1 MTKRRDRNIGPPSR
15 TRSETKEREG
25 RLRPGRPRRTSGF
38 PTTGSVQ
45 RLLRLSRLVSR
56 TPPTRATSSRQ
67 RTAGLSARLKRR
79 AIVNVRYSS
88 NRTKGGWKAHGRYL
102 ERESASGQ
110 EGPVPE
116 DRLGL
121 AKNRKL
127 DDLGREWQEA
137 GDKRLFKIII
147 SPEDGKQA
155 DFQKT
160 ASDLIAELKRRT
172 GSRIEWAGIVHRNT
186 DHPHAH
192 LMIRGQTESGHEL
205 RIPREV
211 VRTHLRGSVQDSLT
225 RQLGLRSLDDL
236 ERERDEEVGAIRVTS
251 LDRKLGKQI
260 DRNQPGYASVK
271 PQSRYERERLKT
283 LRKIGLA
290 QETEGSWSLR
300 SDFQTQLK
308 GMKDLQ
314 DRARTLFQSGVAISD
329 PHAPMEAISRSRKL
343 IGRVLL
349 NSEDEFSGDFQ
360 TAFETID
367 GKIAIIRHD
376 ATLRGAWQRGDLKPG
391 NIVVIDSLKRDPE
404 RLYASVLGDGEAVL
418 NDPAHLDK
426 VIRRIRTMNLAVS
439 DTEKGWLGQLSKA
452 VKSREKEREL

>member
-1 MTKRRDRNIGPPSR
+1 MTESRDGNLGR
-15 TRSETKEREG
+15 TRPEKKEGEG
-25 RLRPGRPRRTSGF
+25 RLRPGRARRTSGF
-38 PTTGSVQ
+38 ATTGSVQ
-45 RLLRLSRLVSR
+45 RLLRLARLVSR
-56 TPPTRATSSRQ
+56 TPPSHAASAKQRAT
-67 RTAGLSARLKRR
+67 GFSARLKRR

-102 ERESASGQ
+102 ERESAAGQ
-110 EGPVPE
+110 DGPAPE

-121 AKNRKL
+121 AKNQKL
-127 DDLGREWQEA
+127 DELGRKWQEA

-155 DFQKT
+155 DFEKT
-160 ASDLIAELKRRT
+160 AADLVAELERRT
-172 GSRIEWAGIVHRNT
+172 GSQVEWAGIVHRNT

-205 RIPREV
+205 HIPREV

-225 RQLGLRSLDDL
+225 RQLGFRSLDDL
-236 ERERDEEVGAIRVTS
+236 ERERDEEVSAIRVTS
-251 LDRKLGKQI
+251 LDRKLGKQL
-260 DRNQPGYASVK
+260 DRTQPGYAPVK
-271 PQSRYERERLKT
+271 PQSRHEVDRLKT
-283 LRKIGLA
+283 LREIGLA
-290 QETEGSWSLR
+290 QEGDGAWTLR
-300 SDFQTQLK
+300 SDFETQLQ

-329 PHAPMEAISRSRKL
+329 PHASMEAISRSRKL

-376 ATLRGAWQRGDLKPG
+376 APLRGAWQRGDLKPG
-391 NIVVIDSLKRDPE
+391 NIVAIDSLKRDPE
-404 RLYASVLGDGEAVL
+404 RLYASVLGEDEGIL
-418 NDPAHLDK
+418 NDPASLDK
-426 VIRRIRTMNLAVS
+426 VVRRMRTMNLAVS
-439 DTEKGWLGQLSKA
+439 ETEKGWLGQFSKA
-452 VKSREKEREL
+452 VKNRDKEREL